1 MTMMTLVV
9 SVLLLMACGGES
21 DETGATNNAN
31 DNEDQETSADIPK
44 EVISNADADPIELK
58 DQMGLELGETGYV
71 ITQSESLPLAIT
83 LNSVETT
90 QDIGAETKDGDEFY
104 LVGDFT
110 FENVGDSHLQV
121 DKPDAAEGSEE
132 SAILNDDITKG
143 ERLGQGVW
151 YLDEHS
157 NIDSDNPT
165 DTVSLDAGEAETHK
179 IAISMRDSAD
189 EYIIYFGFYASNNR
203 DYQNK
208 AAWTIQPDE
217 IDEK

>member
-9 SVLLLMACGGES
+9 SALLLMACGGES
-21 DETGATNNAN
+21 DETDAANNADDSEN
-31 DNEDQETSADIPK
+31 QETSVDIPE
-44 EVISNADADPIELK
+44 EVISNADADPIELE

-71 ITQSESLPLAIT
+71 VTQSDSLPLAVT
-83 LNSVETT
+83 LNNVEKT
-90 QDIGAETKDGDEFY
+90 QDLGAETKDGDEFY

-110 FENVGDSHLQV
+110 FENLGDSHLQV

-157 NIDSDNPT
+157 NIDSDK
-165 DTVSLDAGEAETHK
+165 DRK
-179 IAISMRDSAD
+179 
-189 EYIIYFGFYASNNR
+189 
-203 DYQNK
+203 
-208 AAWTIQPDE
+208 
-217 IDEK
+217 

>member
-1 MTMMTLVV
+1 MMTLVV

-21 DETGATNNAN
+21 DETGVANNA
-31 DNEDQETSADIPK
+31 DDSEDQETSADIP
-44 EVISNADADPIELK
+44 EDVISDADADPIELE
-58 DQMGLELGETGYV
+58 DQMGLGLGDKGYV
-71 ITQSESLPLAIT
+71 ITQSESLPLAVT

-90 QDIGAETKDGDEFY
+90 QDIGSETLNGDEFY
-104 LVGDFT
+104 LVSDFT

-121 DKPDAAEGSEE
+121 DKPDAAAGSEE
-132 SAILNDDITKG
+132 EAILNDDITKG
-143 ERLGQGVW
+143 DRLGQGVW

-165 DTVSLDAGEAETHK
+165 DTVSLDAGEEETHK

-208 AAWTIQPDE
+208 AAWTIQPDQ